1 MMVIKRIH
9 AELEAPATIF
19 LVGKTLVLGA
29 QYVKP
34 LRDFGDLFD
43 FQQHTYS
50 HVPLKTVIADDE
62 SPFAR
67 AERFVRGGDIE
78 LIRRDVNHASEI
90 LKRYLDVSCV
100 GIRGPWGYYRGLAD
114 RPDILEVL
122 HEGGIRF
129 TSTYLRNERDW
140 QPVPLE
146 TQPFWY
152 ANQGFPDMLE
162 IPSQGWQDCM
172 WRDVNGWSKPK
183 KFERYLK
190 SIIEEVERRNLT
202 WGACFHDWSI
212 IKGDPS
218 ASSIRKIIGYA
229 KEKHVR
235 TLSYKEFY
243 EEQRLPSKR
252 KHGIKKA
259 PISARSDRK
268 LQ

>member
-1 MMVIKRIH
+1 MRSMMAIKRIH
-9 AELEAPATIF
+9 TELEVPATIF
-19 LVGKTLVLGA
+19 IVGKTLMLGA

-62 SPFAR
+62 NPFAR

-78 LIRRDVNHASEI
+78 LIQKEVKHASEI
-90 LKRYLDVSCV
+90 LKRYLDVSCT

-114 RPDILEVL
+114 RPDILEIL
-122 HEGGIRF
+122 HGEGIRF

-152 ANQGFPDMLE
+152 TNQGFPDMLE

-172 WRDVNGWSKPK
+172 WRDVNGWSKLK
-183 KFERYLK
+183 KFEKYLK
-190 SIIEEVERRNLT
+190 SIIREVERRNLT

-212 IKGDPS
+212 MKNDS
-218 ASSIRKIIGYA
+218 FVSSISELISYA

-243 EEQRLPSKR
+243 EEQRLRPKR
-252 KHGIKKA
+252 KYAVKNH
-259 PISARSDRK
+259 P
-268 LQ
+268 